1 MSVNLSS
8 RRVRLAMDYVE
19 GIRNGQELGALL
31 GYQFER
37 GLHENHP
44 GLELDEFIYVLRDR
58 FPFVSKKIS
67 PVPDGTSAEVSEARN
82 VVNGYDLFGF
92 ARGKTYPYGIAGLP
106 AAGGTL
112 AGAIVA
118 EIDRLGDAIDALGDL
133 MLAESVHQV
142 VGGNYDRARSVLQAL
157 GEGEVPPI
165 PDVAETPRSGRLLVQ
180 RIAVHFPDGP
190 GWTGNP
196 PATPRA
202 AAAPRLNH
210 WLTLQLPAPA
220 SIGLTFTFDGNP
232 EVFAL
237 DETGLDALDVV
248 LLCGQTLGGGASPLE
263 RFVVDRYRA
272 SRSIPEDVRLFFRVK
287 DDAGVPDDK
296 ALVMDP
302 SAAGRAASRSKRC
315 GRSSTSSAISSRAGA
330 RSTPATIGRRP
341 TRASTSP
348 TRKGFDGAAAP
359 LAGQADYARA

>member
-1 MSVNLSS
+1 M
-8 RRVRLAMDYVE
+8 
-19 GIRNGQELGALL
+19 
-31 GYQFER
+31 
-37 GLHENHP
+37 
-44 GLELDEFIYVLRDR
+44 LRDR

-82 VVNGYDLFGF
+82 VVNGYDLYGF

-118 EIDRLGDAIDALGDL
+118 EIDRLGDAMDALGDL

-196 PATPRA
+196 PTTPRA

-237 DETGLDALDVV
+237 DATG
-248 LLCGQTLGGGASPLE
+248 S
-263 RFVVDRYRA
+263 
-272 SRSIPEDVRLFFRVK
+272 
-287 DDAGVPDDK
+287 
-296 ALVMDP
+296 
-302 SAAGRAASRSKRC
+302 
-315 GRSSTSSAISSRAGA
+315 
-330 RSTPATIGRRP
+330 
-341 TRASTSP
+341 
-348 TRKGFDGAAAP
+348 
-359 LAGQADYARA
+359 